1 MIRMIV
7 SDCDGTLL
15 NNDSE
20 IDEETILAVKR
31 FQDAGGIFM
40 LATGRNRWDAAYVT
54 DKIQNCVLNCD
65 DGAALFDEDGKE
77 LMIHKIGKDRIK
89 AMNDLCIHYDLP
101 VIYHGI
107 NGSCITWELNDFKER
122 AIRQIKSVYTPAMA
136 EDIFDW
142 VYGGSHDRYGAD
154 ISDII
159 EENIIRMQ
167 PVFIP
172 ENDYELV
179 CSECKRIFKDMHI
192 NIGSFLNNIE
202 ITSKE
207 SDKGKTVK
215 EYCRLKGIKEDE
227 VAVIGDSINDISM
240 FRLFENSYCVRSGQL
255 EAKKAAKH
263 IIDGND
269 ELGVAKLM
277 HKVGDQ
283 SDQNV

>member
-1 MIRMIV
+1 
-7 SDCDGTLL
+7 
-15 NNDSE
+15 
-20 IDEETILAVKR
+20 
-31 FQDAGGIFM
+31 
-40 LATGRNRWDAAYVT
+40 
-54 DKIQNCVLNCD
+54 
-65 DGAALFDEDGKE
+65 
-77 LMIHKIGKDRIK
+77 
-89 AMNDLCIHYDLP
+89 
-101 VIYHGI
+101 
-107 NGSCITWELNDFKER
+107 
-122 AIRQIKSVYTPAMA
+122 
-136 EDIFDW
+136 
-142 VYGGSHDRYGAD
+142 
-154 ISDII
+154 
-159 EENIIRMQ
+159 
-167 PVFIP
+167 
-172 ENDYELV
+172 
-179 CSECKRIFKDMHI
+179 MHI

-277 HKVGDQ
+277 HKVCDQ